1 MIIKLNFELEP
12 ENNLHKYIP
21 EHIVKETGITKHTED
36 LVMFAQCLFNAGA
49 EWQGSEIEAVF
60 EGRSPDKEIAN
71 ICEETVFNMVYDFA
85 ISGLQIENTDN
96 ARSLA
101 MGCFFAGK
109 RYVVLTF
116 AAACEKVTQQPFWK
130 EYVS

>member
-21 EHIVKETGITKHTED
+21 EQIVKEAGITKNVED
-36 LVMFAQCLFNAGA
+36 LVMFAQFLFNVGA

-60 EGRSPDKEIAN
+60 ENRLPNIAN
-71 ICEETVFNMVYDFA
+71 IGVEEIFFNIVYEFVT
-85 ISGLQIENTDN
+85 SGLKIENTDN

-109 RYVVLTF
+109 RYVILTF
-116 AAACEKVTQQPFWK
+116 ASACEKVTQQPFWK

>member
-21 EHIVKETGITKHTED
+21 EQIVKEAGITKNVED
-36 LVMFAQCLFNAGA
+36 LVLFAQFLFNAGA

-60 EGRSPDKEIAN
+60 ENRLPNIAN
-71 ICEETVFNMVYDFA
+71 IGVEEIFFNIVYEFVT
-85 ISGLQIENTDN
+85 SGLKIENTDN

-109 RYVVLTF
+109 RYVILTF
-116 AAACEKVTQQPFWK
+116 ASACEKVTQQPFWK

>member
-21 EHIVKETGITKHTED
+21 EQIVKEAGITKNVED
-36 LVMFAQCLFNAGA
+36 LVLFAQFLFNAGA
-49 EWQGSEIEAVF
+49 EWQGSEIKVVF
-60 EGRSPDKEIAN
+60 ENRLPNIAN
-71 ICEETVFNMVYDFA
+71 IGVEEIFFNIVYEFVT
-85 ISGLQIENTDN
+85 SGLKIENTDN

-109 RYVVLTF
+109 RYVILTF
-116 AAACEKVTQQPFWK
+116 ASACEKVTQQPFWK

>member
-21 EHIVKETGITKHTED
+21 EQIVKEAGITKNVED
-36 LVMFAQCLFNAGA
+36 LVLFAQFLFNAGA

-60 EGRSPDKEIAN
+60 ENRLPNIAN
-71 ICEETVFNMVYDFA
+71 IGIEEIFFNIVFDFVT
-85 ISGLQIENTDN
+85 SGLKIENTDN

-109 RYVVLTF
+109 RYVILTF
-116 AAACEKVTQQPFWK
+116 ASACEKVTQQPFWK